1 MVQIIHRMGRI
12 GERIKFMEKIL
23 HIAEQI
29 VAEIEGTKHVDVL
42 VKTALG
48 LTKSTKVSVGSS
60 LIRIETNNLIP
71 GDVYQK
77 CRKTLCFSYRDIR
90 HVHRISASN

>member
-1 MVQIIHRMGRI
+1 
-12 GERIKFMEKIL
+12 MEKIL

-48 LTKSTKVSVGSS
+48 LTKNAKVSVGSS
-60 LIRIETNNLIP
+60 LIRLETDNLIS
-71 GDVYQK
+71 GDVYK
-77 CRKTLCFSYRDIR
+77 TKINGHPFFYIVRKPIDGNMAFCITVYPVI
-90 HVHRISASN
+90 